1 MQKDEKI
8 TKSPVQTK
16 NEQKKLI
23 VQNQLINNLLN
34 VKTASEHREVLNK
47 VFKYLFLEENLSLE
61 FKCDI
66 YTTIDSLEQFL
77 VKLDTN
83 KS

>member
-1 MQKDEKI
+1 MQSPVKI

-23 VQNQLINNLLN
+23 TQNQLIKSLL
-34 VKTASEHREVLNK
+34 VMKTASEHREVLNK
-47 VFKYLFLEENLSLE
+47 VFKSLFLEENLTPE

-66 YTTIDSLEQFL
+66 YTTINSLEQFF
-77 VKLDTN
+77 VKLDA
-83 KS
+83 KV